1 MPHFGLS
8 WLLSPPFP
16 KGWGYSILVFAD
28 NFQGMQMTFSTRVSV
43 NVKQKPV
50 YCVQRNILLTP
61 KENGIHTETGNGY
74 ETQDQIFNLVIQAH
88 QAIAWCFNFLIRFM
102 KSSSPHCFSFQFS
115 KFKKLTNY
123 KEIIVDIRK

>member
-1 MPHFGLS
+1 
-8 WLLSPPFP
+8 
-16 KGWGYSILVFAD
+16 
-28 NFQGMQMTFSTRVSV
+28 MTCSTRVSV

-50 YCVQRNILLTP
+50 YCVQRNILTP
-61 KENGIHTETGNGY
+61 KENSIHTETGNGY

-123 KEIIVDIRK
+123 KETIVDIRKKKPLYVCSLHTKLNQWHEMFFGQPNT